1 MLNERQLTRKL
12 MTSASSPYGSL
23 AASLACSTAE
33 SAWTWNL
40 MTNCCCRH
48 TSLTPCYFK
57 GEMFAESDI
66 ASGHVSRNEYF
77 SLSDDGSIVTW
88 GSMAVL
94 LFFNLKRQKFS
105 GYDSDR

>member
-12 MTSASSPYGSL
+12 MTSATLPYGSL

-40 MTNCCCRH
+40 MANCCCRH

-77 SLSDDGSIVTW
+77 SLSDDGSIVSW

-94 LFFNLKRQKFS
+94 LFLI
-105 GYDSDR
+105 